1 SYLAWHGGVALP
13 HVMGSQSTY
22 LRGRLGGFQGRAL
35 QKGDVLPL
43 NITLEADASEE
54 LDRALWDISIYLPA
68 TLAYNP
74 RERLRVMRGPHT
86 EVFTDEA
93 LRSFFNS
100 DYRISNQSDRM
111 GYRLE
116 GRNLPLRENKQL
128 LSEGATFGSIQVP
141 ADGLPIVLMAED
153 RKSTRLNSSHVKI
166 SYAVFC

>member
-1 SYLAWHGGVALP
+1 FITFLRPPLP
-13 HVMGSQSTY
+13 PFFPYT
-22 LRGRLGGFQGRAL
+22 
-35 QKGDVLPL
+35 
-43 NITLEADASEE
+43 TLFRS
-54 LDRALWDISIYLPA
+54 
-68 TLAYNP
+68 
-74 RERLRVMRGPHT
+74 
-86 EVFTDEA
+86 TDEA

-116 GRNLPLRENKQL
+116 GPNLPLRENKQL